1 MNNEIKNDDN
11 NLDEIE
17 VNVVEE
23 EIIEENDFET
33 IDEDK
38 FYEATKFDSLVE
50 ELKEE
55 LRRNNFDYSPAATS
69 IAKELV
75 QHPKEDLDNNSYI
88 WIMFALHKNYKHNK
102 DANGNTY
109 ASMRA
114 RDIIDMSTG
123 KSKQSV
129 ALDFNE
135 ITVDQKLIDIIKVR
149 TKFLDEAMV
158 QIKEKMLKY
167 GIFLSV
173 IVLILPLIF
182 NSFSFGLAGIELLI
196 LWFVLLF
203 VMLPKTKR
211 KFIQIQSRSLLRHLD
226 NDIISFDTP
235 ILMSNL
241 GK

>member
-135 ITVDQKLIDIIKVR
+135 ITVDQKLID
-149 TKFLDEAMV
+149 
-158 QIKEKMLKY
+158 
-167 GIFLSV
+167 
-173 IVLILPLIF
+173 
-182 NSFSFGLAGIELLI
+182 
-196 LWFVLLF
+196 
-203 VMLPKTKR
+203 
-211 KFIQIQSRSLLRHLD
+211 
-226 NDIISFDTP
+226 
-235 ILMSNL
+235 
-241 GK
+241 